1 MQSSVWNV
9 LAVQGEKKDLLF
21 FTTERYKFCV
31 LYWDASSKQAG
42 CIAYLST
49 STTVILHVMYC
60 TCKQYHMSY
69 VVASDNLQT
78 RASGDLADR
87 TGRPVEHGQI
97 GIIDPDCRVLGVQ
110 MYDGLLKVCYH
121 CTWQLVLCSYACFPD
136 VMVHGCQL
144 SYCSCSQMLFP
155 EHSCC

>member
-1 MQSSVWNV
+1 MQSSVWNY
-9 LAVQGEKKDLLF
+9 LAVQGEEKDLLF

-31 LYWDASSKQAG
+31 LYWDAASKQAG
-42 CIAYLST
+42 CNAYLST
-49 STTVILHVMYC
+49 SVAVIPYVMC
-60 TCKQYHMSY
+60 GTIQQHHMSC

-110 MYDGLLKVCYH
+110 MYDGLLKVC
-121 CTWQLVLCSYACFPD
+121 
-136 VMVHGCQL
+136 
-144 SYCSCSQMLFP
+144 
-155 EHSCC
+155 